1 MCSVAGDGCPAG
13 WLHPNDGSTSRRQG
27 DARTP
32 NRPGITSRRTARMRR
47 GGRVVEGARLE
58 SVFTGDRNAGSNP
71 ALSARLSRSHL
82 FLLYFSEH
90 PDNHPTHYP
99 TLFQDCTGSLRTSQF
114 NLERIARENRK
125 TALRLIS
132 AAEISFA
139 VARKRTL
146 PAPSLKVADHRPGS
160 RRGFFASKLSV
171 PPADTMQDFRFL
183 STCCG
188 RMNFSSGPC
197 LGSTC
202 ARERDACL
210 ESGLAAWARR
220 PERQRATHAVCDG
233 RDDGQADTV
242 PAARRAA
249 ALEAVR

>member
-1 MCSVAGDGCPAG
+1 MMALPALRSTTIVLPDNICHVSAWQAAQDRLDEPRSRTLMCSVAGDGCPAG

-146 PAPSLKVADHRPGS
+146 PAPSLKSRTIGPDRAVGLLPRSSRFHRRIRCRIFGVFRRVAAG
-160 RRGFFASKLSV
+160 
-171 PPADTMQDFRFL
+171 
-183 STCCG
+183 
-188 RMNFSSGPC
+188 
-197 LGSTC
+197 
-202 ARERDACL
+202 
-210 ESGLAAWARR
+210 
-220 PERQRATHAVCDG
+220 
-233 RDDGQADTV
+233 
-242 PAARRAA
+242 
-249 ALEAVR
+249 